1 MITFGRSPII
11 MDAQGDDLTSIFQG
25 RDMNDTT
32 PVVRLK
38 VVQIRYV
45 AGGSGKMI
53 LMSGSP
59 VSKPSSTIIFQSADL
74 NDGQADETA
83 YAGWGIWMDGVYVL
97 QMPAGG
103 RVFIDYV

>member
-45 AGGSGKMI
+45 AGASGI
-53 LMSGSP
+53 CIVMSGNP
-59 VSKPSSTIIFQSADL
+59 VSKPGSTIIWQSGDL
-74 NDGQADETA
+74 NVGQSDETA
-83 YAGWGIWMDGVYVL
+83 YAGAGIWMDGAYIA
-97 QMPAGG
+97 QMPTGG